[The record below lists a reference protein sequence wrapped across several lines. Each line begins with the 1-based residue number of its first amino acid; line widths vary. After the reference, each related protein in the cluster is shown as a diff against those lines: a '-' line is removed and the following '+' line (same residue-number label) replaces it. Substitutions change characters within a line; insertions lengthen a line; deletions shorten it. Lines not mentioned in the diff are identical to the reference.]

1 MKWCGLCV
9 SVEEQKGMDT
19 GVPAIRVCFPTDHS
33 RRVWARRL
41 VVLNNMAP
49 ASALSFS
56 LVPDQKNCV
65 GCQENLMRV
74 HHALLSAKDPVEW
87 TPQTLK
93 NTPSLF
99 RLEDCTKDTYKL
111 EHKNTFFVTDAKDLF
126 HIIRWKA
133 QQKNTRPSALLAT
146 MSIYEYKVLRD
157 DLELVILTPSYG
169 YLDAE
174 KWVQSIDGTYNKSF
188 TSADTGD
195 NFVLATY
202 IDKKEKGLDGFVDE
216 HALYGYYG
224 RNQVNPLEILLT
236 GTALARG
243 ALSIGRR
250 LEPVLDMDGL
260 FPG

>member
-1 MKWCGLCV
+1 
-9 SVEEQKGMDT
+9 
-19 GVPAIRVCFPTDHS
+19 
-33 RRVWARRL
+33 
-41 VVLNNMAP
+41 MAP
-49 ASALSFS
+49 TPALSFS
-56 LVPDQKNCV
+56 FALDRTNSA
-65 GCQENLMRV
+65 GCEENLMRV
-74 HHALLSAKDPVEW
+74 HHALLSAKDPVKW
-87 TPQTLK
+87 TPQTLR

-99 RLEDCTKDTYKL
+99 RLEDCTDSTYKL
-111 EHKNTFFVTDAKDLF
+111 EPKNTFFVADAEDLF

-174 KWVQSIDGTYNKSF
+174 KWVQSIDGTYHKGF

-202 IDKKEKGLDGFVDE
+202 INNKEKGLDGFVDE
-216 HALYGYYG
+216 HALYGYHG
-224 RNQVNPLEILLT
+224 RNQANPLEILLT
-236 GTALARG
+236 GTAIARG

-250 LEPVLDMDGL
+250 LETVIDMDLL
-260 FPG
+260 FPD